1 MPDLDGDPDLISA
14 GTAGGAALWG
24 ESSAAVGMVAIP
36 SVAGAHQAGRGFAGR
51 AQLASGILFTLET
64 VKTHPE
70 VRE

>member
-1 MPDLDGDPDLISA
+1 MDIAADGDPDPISA

-24 ESSAAVGMVAIP
+24 GSSAVVGMVAIP
-36 SVAGAHQAGRGFAGR
+36 SGAQQAGRGFPGR

-64 VKTHPE
+64 VKIHPE